1 MRPKGS
7 KKTPGSGR
15 KKGTPNVKTVILGSA
30 KEAMLQENC
39 NPLVIL
45 AKAANG
51 EIKSDLRVKAAAE
64 LAKYGWPML
73 NRSELTGANGGAVQM
88 EMFESPAERIAGKLD
103 RLASRVAPAATG
115 QPDGFGSESAGI

>member
-1 MRPKGS
+1 MPRGSRPGERR
-7 KKTPGSGR
+7 GGR
-15 KKGTPNVKTVILGSA
+15 KKGTPNKRTVILGSA
-30 KEAMLQENC
+30 KEAMLQEGC

-64 LAKYGWPML
+64 LAKYGWPMMT
-73 NRSELTGANGGAVQM
+73 RTELTGANGGAVQM

-103 RLASRVAPAATG
+103 RIAARASEGSVGR
-115 QPDGFGSESAGI
+115 PDGSGSDSA